1 MKKTR
6 TRLWLV
12 FSNSNFSCKTTK
24 HTDQETNA
32 IYGRSRANFPVD
44 GLFKFLPRSD
54 NELLVSEMQTK
65 MDVTDFV
72 SEIKCAENYPNF
84 ENVIQH
90 SLQGFIVKNVEG
102 ESTGPNDLSHIL

>member
-1 MKKTR
+1 
-6 TRLWLV
+6 
-12 FSNSNFSCKTTK
+12 
-24 HTDQETNA
+24 
-32 IYGRSRANFPVD
+32 
-44 GLFKFLPRSD
+44 
-54 NELLVSEMQTK
+54 MQTN

-102 ESTGPNDLSHIL
+102 ESTGPNS